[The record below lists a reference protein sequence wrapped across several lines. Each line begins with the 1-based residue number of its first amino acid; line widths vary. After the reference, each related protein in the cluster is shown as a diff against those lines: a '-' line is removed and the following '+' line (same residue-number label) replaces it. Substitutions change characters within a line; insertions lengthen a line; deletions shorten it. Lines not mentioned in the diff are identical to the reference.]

1 MKVGF
6 LQTSPLFGKK
16 DENIDKA
23 MATIQ
28 SLNADLF
35 VLPELFNTGYQ
46 FTSREEVLALAERV
60 PDGQTTRA
68 FVKLSKERGMYIV
81 AGLAER
87 ENGRCYN
94 SSILVG
100 PDGFIGCYRKLH
112 LFYYEKQWFEP
123 GNRKLAVYDIGKA
136 KVGVMICFDWFFPE
150 VARYLAVEGAD
161 IICHPAN
168 LVLPYCP
175 QAMITRCIENRVF
188 AVTAN
193 RIGTESRSE
202 EPLTFIGTSQIVGP
216 KGEIFYRASTD
227 RNEAMVVEIDPKIA
241 RDKNITPMNH
251 LLNDRRFQVVS
262 SRTEDFKNKLG
273 CLRQR
278 L

>member
-6 LQTSPLFGKK
+6 LQTSPFFGKK
-16 DENIDKA
+16 DENIERA
-23 MATIQ
+23 VIMIQ
-28 SLNADLF
+28 SLQADLI

-46 FTSREEVLALAERV
+46 FASREEVIALAEEV
-60 PDGQTTRA
+60 PEGQTTRA
-68 FVKLSKERGMYIV
+68 LMKLSKEKGVHLV

-87 ENGRCYN
+87 DQGRCYN

-100 PDGFIGCYRKLH
+100 PQGFIGCYRKLH
-112 LFYYEKQWFEP
+112 LFYHEKQWFEP
-123 GNRKLAVYDIGKA
+123 GNRGLTVYDIGKA

-150 VARYLAVEGAD
+150 VARYLAIQGAD

-188 AVTAN
+188 AITAN
-193 RIGTESRSE
+193 RIGTERRTE
-202 EPLTFIGTSQIVGP
+202 ETLAFIGTSQIVGT
-216 KGEIFYRASTD
+216 KGEMLCRASPD
-227 RNEAMVVEIDPKIA
+227 REEAMTVEIGPTVA

-251 LLNDRRFQVVS
+251 LFSDRRFQIVS
-262 SRTEDFKNKLG
+262 SCT
-273 CLRQR
+273 
-278 L
+278 

>member
-16 DENIDKA
+16 DGNINDA
-23 MATIQ
+23 TVTIQ
-28 SLNADLF
+28 SLNADLL

-46 FTSREEVLALAERV
+46 FTSREEVIALSERV
-60 PDGQTTRA
+60 PEGQTTRA
-68 FVKLSKERGMYIV
+68 LVKLSKEKGMYLV

-94 SSILVG
+94 SAILTG
-100 PDGFIGCYRKLH
+100 PHGFIGCYRKLH
-112 LFYYEKQWFEP
+112 LFYHEKQWFEP
-123 GNRKLAVYDIGKA
+123 GNRDIEVYDIGKA
-136 KVGVMICFDWFFPE
+136 KAGIMICFDWFFPE
-150 VARYLAVEGAD
+150 VARYLAIKGAD

-193 RIGTESRSE
+193 RIGTERRSE
-202 EPLTFIGTSQIVGP
+202 ETLAFIGTSQIVGT
-216 KGEIFYRASTD
+216 KGEICYRASPD
-227 RNEAMVVEIDPKIA
+227 RDEAMVVEIDPAIA

-251 LLNDRRFQVVS
+251 LFNDRQFQIIASV
-262 SRTEDFKNKLG
+262 T
-273 CLRQR
+273 
-278 L
+278 